1 MSELR
6 HKIGI
11 LFDIFAV
18 LPAEPLET
26 DKVNLQNW
34 LDAGKNA
41 DMQYMAAFPRHDL
54 NQILPGA
61 KSVIV
66 VGKSYRHNERVLG
79 RALYACGVD
88 YHKSLKKS
96 LWSLAKELS
105 ESYPTANFRAVV
117 DTAPALEKAW
127 AVMGGLGFRGRNSLV
142 INPNIGSYFNIGL
155 LVTDVELEEIR
166 FEFEGDCGDCRACID
181 SCPMGA
187 ISEDMTVDS
196 RKCISYHTVERSR
209 FEGRNI
215 SMCGWDYG
223 CDECQFVCRYNI

>member
-1 MSELR
+1 MIELK

-18 LPAEPLET
+18 LPADILET
-26 DKVNLQNW
+26 DRHRLQNW

-41 DMQYMAAFPRHDL
+41 DMHYMATFPRHDL

-61 KSVIV
+61 RSVIV
-66 VGKSYRHNERVLG
+66 VGKSYRHNERVMG

-96 LWSLAKELS
+96 LWSLAKDLNI
-105 ESYPTANFRAVV
+105 SYPDANFRAVV

-127 AVMGGLGFRGRNSLV
+127 AIKGGLGFRGRNSLV
-142 INPNIGSYFNIGL
+142 INSDIGSYFNIGL
-155 LVTDVELEEIR
+155 LVTDIELPEIKWVS
-166 FEFEGDCGDCRACID
+166 EGSCGDCRACIEA
-181 SCPMGA
+181 CPMGA
-187 ISEDMTVDS
+187 ICEDSTIDA
-196 RKCISYHTVERSR
+196 RNCISYHTVERSR
-209 FEGRNI
+209 FEKCSI

-223 CDECQFVCRYNI
+223 CDECQQVCKYNL